1 MSATRADRTAIRRTS
16 LSRPVALALQDNL
29 IHPERTFFDYG
40 CGRGDDL
47 LRLQKMGIA
56 VSGWDPA
63 FFPDEERT
71 PADVVNLGYVVNV
84 IEDSDDRLVVLAAAW
99 ALTRQVLIVSARLDW
114 EATDAAV
121 DFQGDGIVTARR
133 TFQKF
138 FTQEELRTWI
148 EPVLRRR
155 PVAAAPGIFY
165 VFRDEAEEQ
174 SFAISRVSRRRRAPG
189 IEECRELV
197 ADHEDLLDPLIAFF
211 TERGRLPTPGELPTA
226 PQLNRAFGSVAR
238 AFSLL
243 RRATG
248 AERWDALRDH
258 GRADLLVYLALAAFP
273 ERPRLGA
280 LPAALRLDI
289 RAFFGSYKSGCA
301 AADAL
306 LFSAGDQDAVD
317 RACRRAPV
325 GKLLPDALYVHHTA
339 VAHLPPVLRVYEGCA
354 RQLAGAVDGLT
365 LVKLSRRRPRVSYL
379 VYESFDR
386 VAHPALQSSIVADLK
401 GLRLHFRDY
410 TRSANPPVLHRKE
423 RLVAD
428 DHPRRATFARLTA
441 REERLGLL
449 DANTTIGTRDGWSR
463 TLSDHRVTI
472 RGHRVLPLPV
482 PDAAPATPPA
492 DTAPAHVADPR
503 QGAVPETEDEEQPA
517 EAPGLAHAAVP
528 RQ

>member
-29 IHPERTFFDYG
+29 IHPGRTFFDYG

-84 IEDSDDRLVVLAAAW
+84 IEEADDRLVVLAAAW
-99 ALTRQVLIVSARLDW
+99 ALARQVLVVSARLDW
-114 EATDAAV
+114 EAADAAV
-121 DFQGDGIVTARR
+121 DFQGDGIVTGRR

-138 FTQEELRTWI
+138 FTQEELRAWI
-148 EPVLRRR
+148 ERVLGRR

-165 VFRDEAEEQ
+165 VFRDEADEQ
-174 SFAISRVSRRRRAPG
+174 SFAVSRVSRRRRAPG

-197 ADHEDLLDPLIAFF
+197 ADHADLLAPLVAFF
-211 TERGRLPTPGELPTA
+211 TERGRLPTPAELPTA
-226 PQLNRAFGSVAR
+226 PQLIAAFGSVAR

-248 AERWDALRDH
+248 AERWDALRAH
-258 GRADLLVYLALAAFP
+258 GHADLLVYLALAAFP
-273 ERPRLGA
+273 KRPRLGA
-280 LPAALRLDI
+280 LPEALRLDI

-306 LFSAGDQDAVD
+306 LFSAGDQDSVD

-339 VAHLPPVLRVYEGCA
+339 VAPSAAAAPGLRRLRPPA
-354 RQLAGAVDGLT
+354 
-365 LVKLSRRRPRVSYL
+365 RRR
-379 VYESFDR
+379 
-386 VAHPALQSSIVADLK
+386 
-401 GLRLHFRDY
+401 
-410 TRSANPPVLHRKE
+410 
-423 RLVAD
+423 
-428 DHPRRATFARLTA
+428 RRR
-441 REERLGLL
+441 
-449 DANTTIGTRDGWSR
+449 
-463 TLSDHRVTI
+463 
-472 RGHRVLPLPV
+472 
-482 PDAAPATPPA
+482 
-492 DTAPAHVADPR
+492 ADPR
-503 QGAVPETEDEEQPA
+503 QALPPPAPRVVPRLRVVRPGRPPRPA
-517 EAPGLAHAAVP
+517 EQHRRRPQGPPADFPRLHAVGQSPGAPPQGAL
-528 RQ
+528 RR

>member
-1 MSATRADRTAIRRTS
+1 MSATRADRTAIRRS
-16 LSRPVALALQDNL
+16 ALSRPVALALQDNL
-29 IHPERTFFDYG
+29 IHAERTFFDYG

-63 FFPDEERT
+63 FFPDEERS

-84 IEDSDDRLVVLAAAW
+84 VEDPDDRLVVLAAAW
-99 ALTRQVLIVSARLDW
+99 QLARKLLIVSARLDW

-121 DFQGDGIVTARR
+121 DFQGDGIVTGRR

-148 EPVLRRR
+148 ERVLGRR

-165 VFRDEAEEQ
+165 VFRDEADEQ
-174 SFAISRVSRRRRAPG
+174 SFAIDRVSRRRRTPG
-189 IEECRELV
+189 IDDCRELV
-197 ADHEDLLDPLIAFF
+197 ADHEDLLEPLIAFF
-211 TERGRLPTPGELPTA
+211 TDRGRLPATGELPAA
-226 PQLNRAFGSVAR
+226 PQLAHHFGSVAR
-238 AFSLL
+238 AFSML

-248 AERWDALRDH
+248 PDRWDAVRDQA
-258 GRADLLVYLALAAFP
+258 RADLLVYLALAAFP
-273 ERPRLGA
+273 RRPRLGA
-280 LPAALRLDI
+280 LPEALRLDV

-301 AADAL
+301 AADTL

-317 RACRRAPV
+317 RACRGAPV

-339 VAHLPPVLRVYEGCA
+339 VGHLPPLLRVYEGCG
-354 RQLAGAVDGLT
+354 RQLAGEVNGLT

-386 VAHPALQSSIVADLK
+386 VAHPALQTSIVADLK
-401 GLRLHFRDY
+401 ALRLHYRDY

-423 RLVAD
+423 RFVAD
-428 DHPRRATFARLTA
+428 DYPARPRFARLTA

-449 DANTTIGTRDGWSR
+449 DATTTIGTRDGWSR

-472 RGHRVLPLPV
+472 RGHRVLPLPAS
-482 PDAAPATPPA
+482 DAAPATPAA
-492 DTAPAHVADPR
+492 DAAPRAR
-503 QGAVPETEDEEQPA
+503 
-517 EAPGLAHAAVP
+517 
-528 RQ
+528 R

>member
-1 MSATRADRTAIRRTS
+1 MSATRADRTAIRRTA

-29 IHPERTFFDYG
+29 IHPGRTFFDYG

-63 FFPDEERT
+63 FFPEEERT

-84 IEDSDDRLVVLAAAW
+84 VEDPDDRLVVLAAAW
-99 ALTRQVLIVSARLDW
+99 QLARKLLIVSARLDW

-121 DFQGDGIVTARR
+121 DFQGDGIVTGRR

-148 EPVLRRR
+148 ERVLRRR

-165 VFRDEAEEQ
+165 VFRDEADEQ
-174 SFAISRVSRRRRAPG
+174 SFAVGRVSRHRRTPG

-197 ADHEDLLDPLIAFF
+197 ADHEDLLEPLIAFF
-211 TERGRLPTPGELPTA
+211 TDRGRLPATGELPTA
-226 PQLNRAFGSVAR
+226 PQLTRDFGSVAR
-238 AFSLL
+238 AFSML

-248 AERWDALRDH
+248 PDRWDAIRDQA
-258 GRADLLVYLALAAFP
+258 RADLLVYLALAAFP
-273 ERPRLGA
+273 RRPRLGA
-280 LPAALRLDI
+280 LPEALRLDV

-301 AADAL
+301 AADTL

-317 RACRRAPV
+317 RACRGAPV

-339 VAHLPPVLRVYEGCA
+339 VGHLPPLLRVYEGCA
-354 RQLAGAVDGLT
+354 RQLAGEVNGLS

-401 GLRLHFRDY
+401 GLRLHYRDY

-423 RLVAD
+423 RFVAED
-428 DHPRRATFARLTA
+428 YPARPRFARLTA

-449 DANTTIGTRDGWSR
+449 DATTTIGTRDGWSR

-472 RGHRVLPLPV
+472 RGHRVVPLPA

-492 DTAPAHVADPR
+492 DTAPRPR
-503 QGAVPETEDEEQPA
+503 
-517 EAPGLAHAAVP
+517 
-528 RQ
+528 R

>member
-1 MSATRADRTAIRRTS
+1 MSATRSDRTAIRRTS
-16 LSRPVALALQDNL
+16 LSRPAALALQDDV
-29 IHPERTFFDYG
+29 IRKDRTFFDYG
-40 CGRGDDL
+40 CGRGGDL
-47 LRLQKMGIA
+47 LRLHRLRIP

-84 IEDSDDRLVVLAAAW
+84 VEDPHERAVVLAAAW
-99 ALTRQVLIVSARLDW
+99 ALARKVLIVSARLDW

-121 DFQGDGIVTARR
+121 DFQGDGIVTGRR

-148 EPVLRRR
+148 ERVLGRRT
-155 PVAAAPGIFY
+155 VAAAPGIFY

-174 SFAISRVSRRRRAPG
+174 SFAIGRVSRRRRAPG
-189 IEECRELV
+189 IDECRELV
-197 ADHEDLLDPLIAFF
+197 ADHEDLLAPLVAFF

-226 PQLNRAFGSVAR
+226 PQLTGAFGSVAR

-258 GRADLLVYLALAAFP
+258 RRADLLVYLALAAFP
-273 ERPRLGA
+273 KRPRLGA
-280 LPAALRLDI
+280 LPEALRLDI

-339 VAHLPPVLRVYEGCA
+339 VAHLPPLLRVYEGCA

-423 RLVAD
+423 RFVAD
-428 DHPRRATFARLTA
+428 DYPARPRFARLTA

-463 TLSDHRVTI
+463 TLSDHHVSI
-472 RGHRVLPLPV
+472 RGHRVLPLTV

-492 DTAPAHVADPR
+492 DTAPHPR
-503 QGAVPETEDEEQPA
+503 
-517 EAPGLAHAAVP
+517 
-528 RQ
+528 R